1 MYLYGLP
8 NRVARFCFTINRLM
22 YALLNQYSFFII
34 GLLGLPI
41 IWLVVSRF
49 FSWQVSAIFLALLL
63 VAVGVFQQTRLVIQ
77 PNVETQSDW
86 EALFD
91 RDTPVLL
98 QLYSD
103 Y

>member
-1 MYLYGLP
+1 
-8 NRVARFCFTINRLM
+8 M

-34 GLLGLPI
+34 GLLGLPL

-49 FSWQVSAIFLALLL
+49 FSWQSSAVTLILLL
-63 VAVGVFQQTRLVIQ
+63 IALGVFQQTRLVIQ